1 MLRLANYRMMKVYG
15 KFYLPQMM
23 MSASSYV
30 MDLTKDFLIVIQVSI
45 AQGGLE
51 KILRQPQ
58 PHMAGVR
65 NS

>member
-1 MLRLANYRMMKVYG
+1 MRRFTNYRLMKVYE